1 MARPENKQ
9 DSRPLSITLPLALYE
24 HLTALATKSHLGANE
39 SDVAVALIA
48 AQVDE
53 RERLGLSKMKLDRI
67 PQPSKRMGSD

>member
-9 DSRPLSITLPLALYE
+9 DTKQLGITVPLALYE

-39 SDVAVALIA
+39 SEVAVALIT

-53 RERLGLSKMKLDRI
+53 RERLGLSKMSLDRI
-67 PQPSKRMGSD
+67 PAPPPKKTG